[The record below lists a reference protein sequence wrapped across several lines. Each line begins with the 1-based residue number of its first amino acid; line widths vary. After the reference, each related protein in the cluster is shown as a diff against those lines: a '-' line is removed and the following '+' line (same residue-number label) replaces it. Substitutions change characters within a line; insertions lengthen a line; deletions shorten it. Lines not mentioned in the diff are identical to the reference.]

1 MAIIGKPE
9 IGLMI
14 GIPTLGR
21 PVTLEWA
28 TAFNALNAPINFHT
42 IISQVYGQHVAEARN
57 SIVRAAIEND
67 RKYLFFLSDDVIVPP
82 HTLRQLI
89 YRMEHDDNLG
99 VVGGVYC
106 SKSEPPSPLVF
117 TGNGS
122 GCSWDWKV
130 GEYFPVTG
138 LGMDCTLIRVECF
151 WDLFANVNVDADMI
165 LRDEA
170 RLSTFKWFETIDDD
184 QFLDGINK
192 AEQWTEDLRFLDK
205 LKNTDWKIMCDS
217 MVMAIHYDW
226 KSGKRYSLPKGSKPT
241 IPLELEKKEGE
252 LQKVILDLGC
262 GTFTNEEL
270 NKEGKV
276 IRIDARKEVEPDY
289 CCDIRC
295 LPFDKA
301 SVDIVYSSHVL
312 EHFLRSEY
320 REFLEE
326 CLRVLK
332 PGGELRI
339 VVPNLLWAME
349 QIKEDPVWFTA
360 KEPNHVLN
368 VLYGAQSNPLD
379 RHYNGFTPNRLKGI
393 FRGLNLDNV
402 TIRTDKRYNI
412 FGTGNKPNL
421 VQEVLKEEIV
431 TDETIHNFKFYDT
444 VEKETEEKL

>member
-1 MAIIGKPE
+1 MAIIGKPG

-28 TAFNALNAPINFHT
+28 TAFNALNPPINFHT

-89 YRMEHDDNLG
+89 YRMEHDDKLG

-117 TGNGS
+117 NGNGS
-122 GCSWDWKV
+122 GCFWDWKV

-138 LGMDCTLIRVECF
+138 LGMDCTLIRVETLKYMPQGV
-151 WDLFANVNVDADMI
+151 WENQAAGGPNLEQVIKDY
-165 LRDEA
+165 
-170 RLSTFKWFETIDDD
+170 KWFETIDDD

-205 LKNTDWKIMCDS
+205 LKDTDWKIMCDS

-252 LQKVILDLGC
+252 LQTVILDLGC

-295 LPFDKA
+295 LPFDKD

-320 REFLEE
+320 GEFLEE

-339 VVPNLLWAME
+339 VVPNLSWAFE
-349 QIKEDPVWFTA
+349 QIEKDPDWFTA
-360 KEPNHVLN
+360 SGPNHVLN
-368 VLYGAQSNPLD
+368 VLYGAQTNPLD
-379 RHYNGFTPNRLKGI
+379 RHYNGFTPSRLKSI
-393 FRGLNLDNV
+393 FEKLDLDNV

-412 FGTGNKPNL
+412 FGTGNKKSKSNKVIIEIDRTDSSL
-421 VQEVLKEEIV
+421 EEL
-431 TDETIHNFKFYDT
+431 
-444 VEKETEEKL
+444 EKEDLVSVND